1 MIKNS
6 IIISTLFIGIFGFSQ
21 SKSAPTLKE
30 IQKTLKSGK
39 YSAILLNDFR
49 KKMNY
54 DGEAEYLID
63 EEIPGQ
69 IISFSEQPMDGV
81 SSSRS
86 TAMFIIKN
94 GKLHSLHYIPV
105 NENYEIDK
113 IFNNK
118 VEKYAGKDWSF
129 AYNAGYNISKNKNNE
144 YIIST
149 FIKKT
154 EDGDCCPS
162 QYFEYSTKDFKNFK
176 PYRISEDGK
185 RWKII
190 K

>member
-1 MIKNS
+1 
-6 IIISTLFIGIFGFSQ
+6 LIGILGFSQ

-30 IQKTLKSGK
+30 MQKTLKKGK
-39 YSAILLNDFR
+39 YSATLLNNFR
-49 KKMNY
+49 KEMNY
-54 DGEAEYLID
+54 DGEAEYQVY

-69 IISFSEQPMDGV
+69 IISFSEQPTDGV
-81 SSSRS
+81 SSSWS

-94 GKLHSLHYIPV
+94 GKLNSLRYFPL

-113 IFNNK
+113 TFNDK
-118 VEKYAGKDWSF
+118 VEKFAGKDWSF
-129 AYNAGYNISKNKNNE
+129 AYNAGYDISKNKNNE

-149 FIKKT
+149 SIKKNG
-154 EDGDCCPS
+154 DGDCCPS

-185 RWKII
+185 KWKII